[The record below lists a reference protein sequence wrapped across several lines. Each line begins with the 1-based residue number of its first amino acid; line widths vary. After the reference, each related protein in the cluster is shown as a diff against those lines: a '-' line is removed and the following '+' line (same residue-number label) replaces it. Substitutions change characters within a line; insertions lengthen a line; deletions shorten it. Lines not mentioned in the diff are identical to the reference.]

1 MPNGRKLTSEELR
14 RARLRVES
22 SEESIHSIA
31 RRFGI
36 SDDNLRRQFGR
47 EVWSEIARARKA
59 NGWKGA
65 GKGGEW

>member
-1 MPNGRKLTSEELR
+1 M
-14 RARLRVES
+14 RVES